1 MHRRTSFWRGWHR
14 ASRVGCERLEARA
27 LVATIA
33 VVPPTLPGNAG
44 EIVDSQYW
52 PYGYS
57 QIGSQWRD
65 VSVGGP
71 VTIRQVTPFNPS
83 GADAAA
89 SDPPPDTPPTVPPAN
104 TGLVTGSQYDVG
116 GFSAIG
122 SQLRG
127 IRIGGRLSID
137 SYDESIGQD
146 ADGGSPPDPTGGGPR
161 PSPQPLPDD
170 PTRVPFSSTSS
181 GLVSN
186 SQFNDGGFGNV
197 GLQWER
203 GSIGGDLDIVYRSLI
218 GYPDGQGP
226 SSGGL
231 LAVSSLR
238 DRPALMQ
245 AGTNTGR
252 ITDSQFNDGGFGTV
266 GMQWGEVDV
275 AGSVAVGFETFVI
288 QPQVVGESPFIPVP
302 DSHGRPPP
310 GPTTSTAT
318 NTGEVLGSQFSDG
331 GFGDIGL
338 QWSGVTVTGRLATST
353 NGLSVHPLRND
364 VGPITT
370 GGMVFGQGDERQ
382 AAAGRASLSRAP
394 AGGQAVATGSQALTA
409 AAGGYTENDAT
420 NSGSIV
426 ASQFSDGGFGDIGLQ
441 WQGVSVGGS
450 VTAVHNALSVQ
461 PENDRQGQITVEAV
475 AFPGKPGASPPATP
489 GVPQLLP
496 PDPTPV
502 VRDGPAITPDLTRPT
517 GPGDTT
523 FPVNRATNSGDV
535 LASQFSDG
543 GFGDIGLQ
551 WRDVRVAGDVR
562 VVHNSLSVQPEGMD
576 LAGVTVR
583 NVTFGVPQGGAAAA
597 VTSGSP
603 FAPRT
608 LRSLSVAA
616 GRSTRGGAGRMP
628 APPLGNTR
636 TLTDRQVSGTR
647 GGDVVLQWN
656 GVTQADGGLVI
667 VRNSLVVQNQGLRA
681 GSVRLE
687 NIRFPGRLPRTEI
700 APRWMTPAARGPSG
714 PRDAAAP
721 RAAAG
726 AAARAGR
733 ILDAATN
740 SGTLSDNQF
749 SDGGF
754 GDIGLQWRGVSVG
767 GGVTV
772 VRNSLSVDVDGD
784 ARRTGPIVI
793 SGVTFHSGALDGGQ
807 PLPGDRVILAPPRM
821 SERVA
826 TVPPVPAGPSVRD
839 RGVVNRA
846 SNAGTL
852 RGGQFADG
860 GVGRVALQWQN
871 VAVAASIT
879 IVDNVLTVQVA
890 GRHGGPI
897 LIRDVTF
904 S

>member
-1 MHRRTSFWRGWHR
+1 MHPRPALLHGWER
-14 ASRVGCERLEARA
+14 AIRIGSERLEPRA
-27 LVATIA
+27 LVAALTITS
-33 VVPPTLPGNAG
+33 PTLPGNAG

-57 QIGSQWRD
+57 QIGVQWRD
-65 VSVGGP
+65 VAVGGP
-71 VTIRQVTPFNPS
+71 VSIRKVTPFNPS

-89 SDPPPDTPPTVPPAN
+89 TDPPRDVPPTVPPAN

-197 GLQWER
+197 GLQWDR
-203 GSIGGDLDIVYRSLI
+203 ASIGGDLDIVYRSLI

-226 SSGGL
+226 SSGGMPSV
-231 LAVSSLR
+231 ASLQA
-238 DRPALMQ
+238 RPALMQ

-252 ITDSQFNDGGFGTV
+252 ITDSQFNDGGFGLV
-266 GMQWGEVDV
+266 GMQWGAVDV
-275 AGSVAVGFETFVI
+275 AGSVAVGFERFLI
-288 QPQVVGESPFIPVP
+288 QPQVVGESPDTPVP

-318 NTGEVLGSQFSDG
+318 NTGDVLGSQFSDG
-331 GFGDIGL
+331 GFGDIGF
-338 QWSGVTVTGRLATST
+338 QWSGVTVAGRVATST
-353 NGLSVHPLRND
+353 NALSVQPERND
-364 VGPITT
+364 VGTITT
-370 GGMVFGQGDERQ
+370 GGMVFGQGNERQ

-394 AGGQAVATGSQALTA
+394 GVGQAVAAESPALTA

-426 ASQFSDGGFGDIGLQ
+426 ASQFSDGGFGDVGLQ
-441 WQGVSVGGS
+441 WQGVAVQGS
-450 VTAVHNALSVQ
+450 VTAVHNALSVR
-461 PENDRQGQITVEAV
+461 PENDRQGQITVTDV
-475 AFPGKPGASPPATP
+475 VFPAKPGASSPATP

-502 VRDGPAITPDLTRPT
+502 VRDGPSITPDLTRPT
-517 GPGDTT
+517 GPDDTT
-523 FPVNRATNSGDV
+523 FPINRATNSGDV

-562 VVHNSLSVQPEGMD
+562 VVYNSLSVQPEGKD
-576 LAGVTVR
+576 LAGVSVR
-583 NVTFGVPQGGAAAA
+583 DVTFGTPLAGTTTAP
-597 VTSGSP
+597 TPGSP
-603 FAPRT
+603 LALRT
-608 LRSLSVAA
+608 LRSLTVAA
-616 GRSTRGGAGRMP
+616 GRSTRGGTAR
-628 APPLGNTR
+628 APVVPLGNTR
-636 TLTDRQVSGTR
+636 VLTDRQVSGTR

-656 GVTQADGGLVI
+656 GVTRADGGLVI
-667 VRNSLVVQNQGLRA
+667 VRNALVVQNQGPRT

-687 NIRFPGRLPRTEI
+687 NIRFPGRLPRTDL
-700 APRWMTPAARGPSG
+700 APRWMTPSAQGPNG
-714 PRDAAAP
+714 PGDAAAS
-721 RAAAG
+721 G
-726 AAARAGR
+726 TAAARGR

-740 SGTLSDNQF
+740 SGTLSGNQF

-767 GGVTV
+767 GAVTV

-793 SGVTFHSGALDGGQ
+793 SGVTFNSGALDGGQ
-807 PLPGDRVILAPPRM
+807 PSPGDRVIIAPPRTN
-821 SERVA
+821 ERVT
-826 TVPPVPAGPSVRD
+826 TVRPVPAGGATQD

-871 VAVAASIT
+871 VTVAAPIT
-879 IVDNVLTVQVA
+879 IVDNVLTVQVS

-897 LIRDVTF
+897 VIRDVFF

>member
-1 MHRRTSFWRGWHR
+1 MHRRTSFWRGRHR

-27 LVATIA
+27 LVATLA
-33 VVPPTLPGNAG
+33 VAPPTLPGNAG

-89 SDPPPDTPPTVPPAN
+89 TDPPPTVPPAN

-170 PTRVPFSSTSS
+170 PTSVPFSSTSS

-203 GSIGGDLDIVYRSLI
+203 GSIGGDLDIFYRSLI

-231 LAVSSLR
+231 LAVSSLQAP
-238 DRPALMQ
+238 PALMQ

-266 GMQWGEVDV
+266 GMQWGEVDI

-288 QPQVVGESPFIPVP
+288 QPQVVGESPVIPVP

-318 NTGEVLGSQFSDG
+318 NTGDVLGSQFSDG
-331 GFGDIGL
+331 GFGDIGF
-338 QWSGVTVTGRLATST
+338 QWSGVTVAGRVATST
-353 NGLSVHPLRND
+353 NALSVQPERND
-364 VGPITT
+364 VGTITT
-370 GGMVFGQGDERQ
+370 GGMVFGQGSEQQ
-382 AAAGRASLSRAP
+382 AAAARASLSRAP
-394 AGGQAVATGSQALTA
+394 GGGQAVATGFPALTA

-441 WQGVSVGGS
+441 WQGVAVGGS

-461 PENDRQGQITVEAV
+461 PENDRQGQITVSDV
-475 AFPGKPGASPPATP
+475 VFPAKPGASPPATP
-489 GVPQLLP
+489 GEPRLLP

-502 VRDGPAITPDLTRPT
+502 VRDGPAITPDLTPPT

-551 WRDVRVAGDVR
+551 WRDVRVAGDIR
-562 VVHNSLSVQPEGMD
+562 VVHNSLSVQPEGTD

-583 NVTFGVPQGGAAAA
+583 DVTFGTPLAGTMAAP
-597 VTSGSP
+597 TPESP
-603 FAPRT
+603 LAPRT
-608 LRSLSVAA
+608 LRSLTVAA
-616 GRSTRGGAGRMP
+616 GRSTRGGDARMP

-636 TLTDRQVSGTR
+636 VLTDRQVSGMR
-647 GGDVVLQWN
+647 RGDVVLQWN

-667 VRNSLVVQNQGLRA
+667 VRNALVVQNQSPRA

-687 NIRFPGRLPRTEI
+687 NIRFPGRLPRTQL
-700 APRWMTPAARGPSG
+700 APRWMTPAARGQNG
-714 PRDAAAP
+714 PGDAAASGT
-721 RAAAG
+721 AAAG
-726 AAARAGR
+726 GR

-767 GGVTV
+767 GAVTV

-807 PLPGDRVILAPPRM
+807 SLPGDRVILAPPRT

-826 TVPPVPAGPSVRD
+826 AERPVPAGPSVRD

-871 VAVAASIT
+871 VAVASSIT

-890 GRHGGPI
+890 GRRGGPI